1 MQSQKQ
7 PSFRKSNIGTAAG
20 VVIIAIII
28 AVAVTTT
35 VPGIV
40 KPKIVTLTGTVTTT
54 GTGTIPE
61 KITFISY
68 KTGNTYVAA
77 VYDHSYSIQLPN
89 GETYNVKITYKFLGL
104 VTVGEADAGT
114 LDLDSSEPF
123 IVRNWVS

>member
-1 MQSQKQ
+1 MQSQQQ
-7 PSFRKSNIGTAAG
+7 PSFRKSNIGTTAG
-20 VVIIAIII
+20 VVITVIII
-28 AVAVTTT
+28 IIYVITT
-35 VPGIV
+35 VPGIA
-40 KPKIVTLTGTVTTT
+40 KPKAVTLTGTITTT
-54 GTGTIPE
+54 GTGTTPE
-61 KITFISY
+61 RITFISY

-77 VYDHSYSIQLPN
+77 VYDRSYSIQLPN